1 MILKRQ
7 VFEFS
12 GRPLME
18 KLTIRTP
25 FKYRAIFPEE
35 ACFLHFRKGSITLN
49 SSENS
54 SEIKPTESLLLKCGN
69 YFAELLQY
77 SGNGEME
84 VIAIHLYPDILRE
97 IYKNETPSVFKKTNH
112 KSSYTIEN
120 SGIINHY
127 IESLNFYF
135 DHPSLVNDEL
145 LTLKI
150 RELVLL
156 LLQTGNANTI
166 SELILQLFTPTQFH
180 LKEIV
185 QAHLF
190 SSLSMDE
197 LASLTGLSLS
207 TFKRKFQGTFNDS
220 PANYIR
226 NKRMEEAQKL
236 LVHSELSVSEICYQ
250 VGFSDLSAFTKTF
263 KKHTGFSPMQFK
275 SKQKK
280 KIAEPK

>member
-1 MILKRQ
+1 MILNRQ
-7 VFEFS
+7 IFQFS
-12 GRPLME
+12 GRPVME
-18 KLTIRTP
+18 KLTIHTP

-35 ACFLHFRKGSITLN
+35 ACFLHFRNGSIKLN
-49 SSENS
+49 SSENI
-54 SEIKPTESLLLKCGN
+54 SEVKPTESLLLKCGN
-69 YFAELLQY
+69 YFAELIQG
-77 SGNGEME
+77 SENREMQL
-84 VIAIHLYPDILRE
+84 IAIHLYPDLLRE
-97 IYKNETPSVFKKTNH
+97 IYKNETPPVIKKTNH
-112 KSSYTIEN
+112 ISSYTIEN

-127 IESLNFYF
+127 IESLHFYF
-135 DHPSLVNDEL
+135 DHPSLLNDEL
-145 LTLKI
+145 ITLKI
-150 RELVLL
+150 RELILL

-166 SELILQLFTPTQFH
+166 AELMLQLFTPNKVH
-180 LKEIV
+180 LKETV

-197 LASLTGLSLS
+197 LATLAGLSLS
-207 TFKRKFQGTFNDS
+207 TFKRKFQETFNDS

-263 KKHTGFSPMQFK
+263 KKHTGSSPLQFRSIHK
-275 SKQKK
+275 N